1 MALKLTAESFLA
13 GVAQSGLIDATRL
26 DEVVRDMQRHGIDVE
41 DSQVLADELIRR
53 NVITPWQSEKLLQ
66 GKYKG
71 FILGRYKLLALLG
84 KGEMSAVYLAE
95 HLMMRRRC
103 AIKVLPANKV
113 KDTSYLGRFQR
124 EAQAVAALDCPNIVR
139 AYDVDV
145 EVDNGI
151 DIHYLVM
158 EYFEGKD
165 LEKLRTELGNFDV
178 VTATDYVRQAAEGLA
193 HAHKAGM
200 VHRDI
205 KPENLLVD
213 AHGVVKIL
221 DLGLARLDNG
231 QNIESLTIKHN
242 EKVLGTA
249 DYLAPEQAIDSH
261 KVDCRA
267 DIYSLGCT
275 FYFLLTGH
283 PPFTDGTLV
292 QRLLAHQT
300 RVPPAIEKE
309 RPDVPADVIAVIEKA
324 MAKKAEERFQTARDM
339 ADVISAW
346 LVKNAGAEWRKKHP
360 AVVAAVLGIDA
371 LSGKSPSSSGR
382 SSVEGRELSAGT
394 RRAGSEILRDD
405 PEFNPL
411 EPTPARPASRE
422 STSHPP
428 RKKVVRPGTARTSA
442 AATATATATAAR
454 SAEAIA
460 SPSLTPTQ
468 KITASTTP
476 SWSGEAAPHRNSGS
490 MPARSRAPELR
501 EAPAAPSASSAA
513 QLVATASRRPSAA
526 LWNQKLTIVV
536 SLILTGMLLV
546 CGIGYGLYAASEK
559 DTTDTTTSRPTF
571 REAEKEVQ
579 ESHPDSS
586 IGTANEPPPSN

>member
-13 GVAQSGLIDATRL
+13 GVAQSGLIDGVRL
-26 DEVVRDMQRHGIDVE
+26 DEVVRDMQRHGVDVD
-41 DSQVLADELIRR
+41 DSQILADELIRR
-53 NVITPWQSEKLLQ
+53 NIITPWQSEKLLQ

-71 FILGRYKLLALLG
+71 FVLGRYKLLALLG

-165 LEKLRTELGNFDV
+165 LEKLRAERGELDV

-261 KVDCRA
+261 KVDARA
-267 DIYSLGCT
+267 DIYSLGCS

-300 RVPPAIEKE
+300 RVPPAVQKE
-309 RPDVPADVIAVIEKA
+309 RPDVPPEVVAVIEKA
-324 MAKKAEERFQTARDM
+324 MAKKADERFQTARDL
-339 ADVISAW
+339 ADALSAW
-346 LVKNAGAEWRKKHP
+346 LVKHAGTEWRKKHP

-371 LSGKSPSSSGR
+371 LSGKSASNSS
-382 SSVEGRELSAGT
+382 AAT
-394 RRAGSEILRDD
+394 RAGSDILRDD
-405 PEFNPL
+405 PEFSPFDGAGTRTVPRDSSGRPL
-411 EPTPARPASRE
+411 K
-422 STSHPP
+422 
-428 RKKVVRPGTARTSA
+428 KKVTRPGTARSPSA
-442 AATATATATAAR
+442 GGVAVASASR
-454 SAEAIA
+454 SAEHSIG
-460 SPSLTPTQ
+460 PSLTPTQ

-476 SWSGEAAPHRNSGS
+476 SWSGESAGAASMRNSGAN
-490 MPARSRAPELR
+490 MPRSRVPELR
-501 EAPAAPSASSAA
+501 EAPSTHSAP
-513 QLVATASRRPSAA
+513 QLTQTTFARSTAA
-526 LWNQKLTIVV
+526 LWNQKLTIVA
-536 SLILTGMLLV
+536 SLILTGMLLIG
-546 CGIGYGLYAASEK
+546 GIGYGLYAASDK
-559 DTTDTTTSRPTF
+559 DRPDTNPRPSF
-571 REAEKEVQ
+571 RSLENEVLQ
-579 ESHPDSS
+579 PPASLGGSTP
-586 IGTANEPPPSN
+586 TADNQPGQGGGN